1 MDSDS
6 LYHDEKVLEI
16 FAELVSANRTKR
28 RLDAL
33 ERQEKAAVATA
44 AKREA
49 AAAAEEAKRETAAAA
64 KAAKAAALRETCGAP
79 GSRMCEHRRR
89 RYFCKECGGG
99 GICEHG
105 RWRCICKDCGGSRI
119 CEHGRQRLRCKD
131 CKVGR
136 QLELRVEKSSL

>member
-6 LYHDEKVLEI
+6 LYQDKEVLAV
-16 FAELVSANRTKR
+16 FAELVSANPSPDCVTGKRGHEHRGGDYRTKR

-33 ERQEKAAVATA
+33 EMSEKKAAAAA

-49 AAAAEEAKRETAAAA
+49 AAAAKAAKREAAAAA

-79 GSRMCEHRRR
+79 GSSICEHGRR

-105 RWRCICKDCGGSRI
+105 RRRSNCK
-119 CEHGRQRLRCKD
+119 E
-131 CKVGR
+131 
-136 QLELRVEKSSL
+136 